1 MSGGARSDNVPRW
14 RQAPYR
20 PSMAASRAVQA
31 AGEQL
36 QALHEALG
44 RTAPPCA
51 GDDRWTTDE
60 RADVRHAQAGCQPCP
75 AREEC
80 VAYGRAIGARTGV
93 WGGQHLGPRWTR
105 NTTTDT
111 EELTA

>member
-1 MSGGARSDNVPRW
+1 MGARSENVRRW
-14 RQAPYR
+14 KTETYR
-20 PSMAASRAVQA
+20 PSMAEARVARTAGPALRA
-31 AGEQL
+31 L
-36 QALHEALG
+36 QVALG
-44 RTAPPCA
+44 RTAPPCT
-51 GDDRWTTDE
+51 GDDRWTSDD

-80 VAYGRAIGARTGV
+80 HLYGLAIRARTGT

-105 NTTTDT
+105 STTTNT